1 MRTLD
6 SNDFVY
12 EDETPSPSLTP
23 STVPLESTVSSTEP
37 RVLSD
42 FEIEEEPSLVK
53 DLARLGVQGASMSFS
68 DEALAGLQAAADVA
82 GAEKTLKDFPALY
95 EQYKQIERRKIEEAK
110 ERSPILGTAAE
121 LVGGIA
127 PSLLTGGTSL
137 AVKGAAKFLPSLAR
151 STSTGAAIGRAALT
165 GAQYGGVAAAGA
177 MESPL
182 LSSEGAAE
190 IAKGATM
197 GSLLG
202 GALAGAGEAAKGIYT
217 KYAPESRAFKLS
229 GIAAKEALEG
239 RPSPTSTIGEELL
252 IKEEQEAARGF
263 SERFFSKETTADG
276 ISTPAGIKE
285 LQGRKIGEV
294 TKEAAER
301 GLKVGHLPETRSNVD
316 ALRKILIEEPT
327 LLNLSKK
334 EEDLISS
341 FIQES
346 LKNKGLIPPDLAN
359 EVRRILPGIQQ
370 RLQDKIPLKKLEV
383 ISKLKTSLLNEL
395 ENPENVP
402 GFAQANRAYRSSME
416 VLDELIGKRISD
428 VPRETRSGV
437 VFDEVRDL
445 IKKAEV
451 LGETGVT
458 ARERINLLKQSAKKA
473 FDLDPDTYKKV
484 GINTPDELF
493 TEIERQSG
501 RASIRQGLGGVDR
514 GPGKLGKLEALLNLV
529 HPYQLGRYG
538 GKVAKTASD
547 ISRWTYKQPDKVLL
561 SLADNFEQYPN
572 LRWASKS
579 LRESIQSGNT
589 RAKNNVLFHLLQ
601 QKEVRA
607 ILGEEAASEQGT
619 E

>member
-12 EDETPSPSLTP
+12 EDDKPSSSLTP
-23 STVPLESTVSSTEP
+23 SSTPLESTASSAEP
-37 RVLSD
+37 RLLSD
-42 FEIEEEPSLVK
+42 FEIEEEPSLIK

-82 GAEKTLKDFPALY
+82 GTEKTLKDLPALY
-95 EQYKQIERRKIEEAK
+95 EQYKQIERRKIEEAR

-121 LVGGIA
+121 IGGAII
-127 PSLLTGGTSL
+127 PSIFTGGTSL
-137 AVKGAAKFLPSLAR
+137 AVKGASKLLPSLAT
-151 STSTGAAIGRAALT
+151 STSAGAAIGRAALT

-197 GSLLG
+197 GSLFG
-202 GALAGAGEAAKGIYT
+202 GAMAGAGEAAKGIY
-217 KYAPESRAFKLS
+217 KAYAPESRSFKLA
-229 GIAAKEALEG
+229 GVATKEALEG
-239 RPSPTSTIGEELL
+239 RPSPTSTIGEDLL
-252 IKEEQEAARGF
+252 IKEEQEAARGL
-263 SERFFSKETTADG
+263 SERFFSKETTVDG

-316 ALRKILIEEPT
+316 ALRKILIEEPN
-327 LLNLSKK
+327 LLNLTKK
-334 EEDLISS
+334 EEDLMGS

-428 VPRETRSGV
+428 VPREKRSGV

-493 TEIERQSG
+493 TAIERQSG

-514 GPGKLGKLEALLNLV
+514 GPSKLGKIEALLNVV
-529 HPYQLGRYG
+529 HPYQLGRYTG
-538 GKVAKTASD
+538 GIAKKVTDVS
-547 ISRWTYKQPDKVLL
+547 SWTYKQPDAILTRV
-561 SLADNFEQYPN
+561 ADKMAQYPSLQGVAN
-572 LRWASKS
+572 S
-579 LRESIQSGNT
+579 LRSSVESGNV
-589 RAKNNVLFHLLQ
+589 RMKNATLFAILQ
-601 QKEVRA
+601 KPEARA
-607 ILGEEAASEQGT
+607 ILGEEAESEQET